1 MFALVIKA
9 PLAGTSPHSLAQ
21 SRMSTRGMEAQ
32 KLNDATPSDAT
43 PVAPLPA
50 IAPNLDGTA
59 LHASPLA
66 TPLVVHADP
75 IMVQPER
82 NIIGGWSSGLFA
94 CCSDCCTFLTV
105 FFIPCV
111 PVAQLA
117 HQFNAFG
124 MKPSCKLVAALLGVV
139 WIIQSIIQPMIIQE
153 VSDDNTQTMGEGWDE
168 QAWNEQANEQANKK
182 SAADVLVG
190 KVLNVGSTIL
200 FIISLIPCLVVMN
213 VRAKVRAAHRI
224 PKRKRCGCDEDCC
237 CACICQSCTICQM
250 LRHVLDTSQGS
261 REFTGTQYNVCSENV
276 VAV

>member
-50 IAPNLDGTA
+50 IARPLDGTA

-66 TPLVVHADP
+66 TPLFVHADP
-75 IMVQPER
+75 ITVQPER
-82 NIIGGWSSGLFA
+82 NTIGGWSSGLCA

-105 FFIPCV
+105 LFIPCV
-111 PVAQLA
+111 PIAQLA

-124 MKPSCKLVAALLGVV
+124 MKPSCKLVAALIGVG
-139 WIIQSIIQPMIIQE
+139 WFISYIISLQTVDHIQT
-153 VSDDNTQTMGEGWDE
+153 VDEGR
-168 QAWNEQANEQANKK
+168 NEQAN
-182 SAADVLVG
+182 ADLNVG
-190 KVLNVGSTIL
+190 KVLLNVGTVIGW
-200 FIISLIPCLVVMN
+200 IISLISCLIVMN
-213 VRAKVRAAHRI
+213 VRAKIRAAHRI
-224 PKRKRCGCDEDCC
+224 PKDKVCCCDEDCC
-237 CACICQSCTICQM
+237 CAWCCTPCTICQM

>member
-1 MFALVIKA
+1 
-9 PLAGTSPHSLAQ
+9 
-21 SRMSTRGMEAQ
+21 MSTRGMEAQ

-250 LRHVLDTSQGS
+250 LRHVLDTSQSQGS
-261 REFTGTQYNVCSENV
+261 LEHRRMEYDVCSENV